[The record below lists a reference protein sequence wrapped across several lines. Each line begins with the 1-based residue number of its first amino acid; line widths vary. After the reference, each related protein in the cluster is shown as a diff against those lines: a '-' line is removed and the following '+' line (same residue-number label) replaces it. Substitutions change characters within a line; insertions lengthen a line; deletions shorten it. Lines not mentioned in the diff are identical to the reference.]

1 MGAGRR
7 SCPAIQ
13 FSSVIIELA
22 LANVVQKFDRKL
34 STSAED
40 LDMAC
45 VKDLLLNSIAVPHR
59 SSACKGLHTLGVQII
74 WRPWLLLWCPVGAAA
89 LSINP
94 GFCFKVDYLKVVIL
108 LQQDM
113 FTAGTDT
120 THTTLEW
127 AMAELTRHP
136 RVIDKSQTEG
146 RGIVASKTDREDDLV
161 EMQYSKAVMK
171 ETLQLHPPV
180 PLLISRLSTGDVKIH
195 GCNIKANTQ
204 EILSVLKTE
213 HRKYPLE
220 AVVVPYKIPSF

>member
-1 MGAGRR
+1 M
-7 SCPAIQ
+7 
-13 FSSVIIELA
+13 FS
-22 LANVVQKFDRKL
+22 
-34 STSAED
+34 
-40 LDMAC
+40 
-45 VKDLLLNSIAVPHR
+45 
-59 SSACKGLHTLGVQII
+59 
-74 WRPWLLLWCPVGAAA
+74 
-89 LSINP
+89 
-94 GFCFKVDYLKVVIL
+94 
-108 LQQDM
+108 QDM

-204 EILSVLKTE
+204 VLVNVWQTARDPKRTKN
-213 HRKYPLE
+213 RTSK
-220 AVVVPYKIPSF
+220 VPSRGRCCPVQNSIFLKV